1 MLAGVGVVGIQAWA
15 RFKPKVV
22 QPLGWRLPK
31 SPYTGFY
38 FKAMR
43 LAGVGVV
50 QLVGVDKSPR

>member
-1 MLAGVGVVGIQAWA
+1 MSQGSL
-15 RFKPKVV
+15 FKPKLV

-31 SPYTGFY
+31 SPYAGFY

-50 QLVGVDKSPR
+50 RLVGVDKSPR